1 MADMV
6 LVVANGEWGGTGLVE
21 TMIQASTF
29 KIALDG
35 AADRFDSWDV
45 VVGDMD
51 SISNPEHHDPDIS
64 QNNSDLAKALKMYD
78 VDAVVGIAG
87 GRLDHQIAAYTSL
100 FEANSDAILYFD
112 GWRACRVHSDGL
124 QIDLPIGTI
133 CSLMPFGEVNNVSIS
148 GVGFVLE
155 NENIS
160 SGTRGVGNRVTEE
173 VVNISHE
180 GGDLLFIWEAN
191 ELE

>member
-6 LVVANGEWGGTGLVE
+6 LVVANGEWGESGLVE

-51 SISNPEHHDPDIS
+51 SISNPEHQKPDIS
-64 QNNSDLAKALKMYD
+64 QNNSDLAKALEMYD

-100 FEANSDAILYFD
+100 FETNSDAILYFE
-112 GWRACRVHSDGL
+112 GWRACRVHPDGL
-124 QIDLPIGTI
+124 QIDLAIGTI
-133 CSLMPFGEVNNVSIS
+133 CSLMPFGGTKNVSIS
-148 GVGFVLE
+148 GVDFVLE
-155 NENIS
+155 NEDLS
-160 SGTRGVGNRVTEE
+160 SGTRGVGNRVAEE
-173 VVNISHE
+173 VVNISHD

>member
-6 LVVANGEWGGTGLVE
+6 LVVANGEWSDSGLVE
-21 TMIQASTF
+21 TMIETSTF

-35 AADRFDSWDV
+35 AADRFDTWDV

-51 SISNPEHHDPDIS
+51 SISNPEHHVPAPN
-64 QNNSDLAKALKMYD
+64 QNYSDLAKALEMYD
-78 VDAVVGIAG
+78 VDAVVGVAG

-100 FEANSDAILYFD
+100 FETNSDAILYFD
-112 GWRACRVHSDGL
+112 GWRACRVHPDGL
-124 QIDLPIGTI
+124 QIDLAIGTI
-133 CSLMPFGEVNNVSIS
+133 CSLMPFGNVNNVTWN
-148 GVGFVLE
+148 GVQYILE
-155 NENIS
+155 NEDIS
-160 SGTRGVGNRVTEE
+160 TGTRGVGNRVTEE

-191 ELE
+191 AP

>member
-6 LVVANGEWGGTGLVE
+6 LVVANGEWGNSQLVE
-21 TMIQASTF
+21 TMIEASTF

-51 SISNPEHHDPDIS
+51 SISNPEQHESDTNQD
-64 QNNSDLAKALKMYD
+64 NSDLTKALNMYD
-78 VDAVVGIAG
+78 VDAIVGVAG

-100 FEANSDAILYFD
+100 FESDSDAILYFD
-112 GWRACRVHSDGL
+112 GWRACRVDKSGL
-124 QIDLPIGTI
+124 DIELKKGSI
-133 CSLMPFGEVNNVSIS
+133 CSLMAFGIVKDVTIS
-148 GVGFVLE
+148 GVEFELE
-155 NENIS
+155 NEDMF
-160 SGTRGVGNRVTEE
+160 SGTKGVGNRVTEQT
-173 VVNISHE
+173 VKISHE

-191 ELE
+191 EL

>member
-6 LVVANGEWGGTGLVE
+6 LVVANGEWGDSRLVE
-21 TMIQASTF
+21 TMIETSTF

-35 AADRFDSWDV
+35 AADRFNTWDV

-51 SISNPEHHDPDIS
+51 SISNPEQYETDPNQD
-64 QNNSDLAKALKMYD
+64 NSDLAKALEMYD

-100 FEANSDAILYFD
+100 FETNSDAILYFD
-112 GWRACRVHSDGL
+112 GWRACRVHSSGL
-124 QIDLPIGTI
+124 EIDLPIGSI
-133 CSLMPFGEVNNVSIS
+133 CSLMPFGNVKNVSIS
-148 GVGFVLE
+148 GVDFVLE
-155 NENIS
+155 NENLS
-160 SGTRGVGNRVTEE
+160 TGTRGIGNKVTEQI
-173 VVNISHE
+173 VKISHE

-191 ELE
+191 EL

>member
-6 LVVANGEWGGTGLVE
+6 LVVANGEWGDSRLVE
-21 TMIQASTF
+21 TMIETSTF

-35 AADRFDSWDV
+35 AADRFSTWDV

-51 SISNPEHHDPDIS
+51 SISNPEQYEIDPNQD
-64 QNNSDLAKALKMYD
+64 NSDLAKALEMYD

-100 FEANSDAILYFD
+100 FETNSDAILYFE
-112 GWRACRVHSDGL
+112 GWRACRVHSSGL
-124 QIDLPIGTI
+124 EIDLPIGSI
-133 CSLMPFGEVNNVSIS
+133 CSLMPFGNVKNVSIS
-148 GVGFVLE
+148 GVDFVLE
-155 NENIS
+155 NENLS
-160 SGTRGVGNRVTEE
+160 TGTRGIGNKVTEQI
-173 VVNISHE
+173 VKISHE

-191 ELE
+191 EL

>member
-6 LVVANGEWGGTGLVE
+6 LVVANGEWSDSGLVE
-21 TMIQASTF
+21 TMIEASTF

-51 SISNPEHHDPDIS
+51 SISNPELHDADS
-64 QNNSDLAKALKMYD
+64 NQENSDLAKALEIYD

-100 FEANSDAILYFD
+100 FESNSDAILYFD
-112 GWRACRVHSDGL
+112 GWRACRVHTSGL
-124 QIDLPIGTI
+124 EIDLAIGTI
-133 CSLMPFGEVNNVSIS
+133 CSLMPFGEVKNVSIS
-148 GVGFVLE
+148 GVDFILE
-155 NENIS
+155 NEHIS

-173 VVNISHE
+173 VVKISHE

-191 ELE
+191 EL

>member
-6 LVVANGEWGGTGLVE
+6 LVVANGEWGDSRLVE
-21 TMIQASTF
+21 TMIETSTF

-35 AADRFDSWDV
+35 AADRFNTWDV

-51 SISNPEHHDPDIS
+51 SISNPEQYEIDPNQD
-64 QNNSDLAKALKMYD
+64 NSDLAKALEMYD

-100 FEANSDAILYFD
+100 FETNSDAILYFE
-112 GWRACRVHSDGL
+112 GWRACRVHSSGL
-124 QIDLPIGTI
+124 EIDLPIGSI
-133 CSLMPFGEVNNVSIS
+133 CSLMPFGNVKNVSIS
-148 GVGFVLE
+148 GVDFVLE
-155 NENIS
+155 NENLS
-160 SGTRGVGNRVTEE
+160 TGTRGIGNKVTEQI
-173 VVNISHE
+173 VKISHE

-191 ELE
+191 EL

>member
-1 MADMV
+1 
-6 LVVANGEWGGTGLVE
+6 
-21 TMIQASTF
+21 
-29 KIALDG
+29 
-35 AADRFDSWDV
+35 
-45 VVGDMD
+45 
-51 SISNPEHHDPDIS
+51 
-64 QNNSDLAKALKMYD
+64 
-78 VDAVVGIAG
+78 
-87 GRLDHQIAAYTSL
+87 
-100 FEANSDAILYFD
+100 
-112 GWRACRVHSDGL
+112 
-124 QIDLPIGTI
+124 
-133 CSLMPFGEVNNVSIS
+133 MPFGEVNNVSIS

>member
-6 LVVANGEWGGTGLVE
+6 LVVVNGEWGDSRLVE
-21 TMIQASTF
+21 TMIETSTF

-35 AADRFDSWDV
+35 AADRFNTWDV

-51 SISNPEHHDPDIS
+51 SISNPEQYETDPNQD
-64 QNNSDLAKALKMYD
+64 NSDLAKALEMYD

-100 FEANSDAILYFD
+100 FETNSDAILYFD
-112 GWRACRVHSDGL
+112 GWRACRVHSSGL
-124 QIDLPIGTI
+124 EIDLPIGSI
-133 CSLMPFGEVNNVSIS
+133 CSLMPFGNVKNVSIS
-148 GVGFVLE
+148 GVDFVLE
-155 NENIS
+155 NENLS
-160 SGTRGVGNRVTEE
+160 TGTRGIGNKVTEQI
-173 VVNISHE
+173 VKISHE

-191 ELE
+191 EL